1 MRVED
6 KLINLRTVL
15 IPKIKKKKEQ
25 TGLRTDRAENEQF
38 SSHEIFLLGVVGQ
51 ETAWE
56 KR

>member
-38 SSHEIFLLGVVGQ
+38 SSHEILLGVVGQ